1 MRIYITK
8 CKGRE
13 GFLWRHLFFELG
25 DMRELKVVHDPA
37 NAVVNEEAETSNES
51 KGPEAVLDSRG
62 SLFDDM
68 HQTM

>member
-1 MRIYITK
+1 
-8 CKGRE
+8 
-13 GFLWRHLFFELG
+13 
-25 DMRELKVVHDPA
+25 MRELKVVHDPA
-37 NAVVNEEAETSNES
+37 NAVVDEEAETLNES